1 MDRKSATP
9 QPVRKRPDADL
20 NQFLNPNLGGRVRR
34 LSKSSE
40 DILGRSERFAGELR
54 DGLSASLQKD
64 LNLVGFLNSFGL
76 GLFKISSF
84 LAGYTAFHFSNG
96 EKLHWTRMVF

>member
-1 MDRKSATP
+1 MLPSCPYSSKTSRSSVDRKSATP

-40 DILGRSERFAGELR
+40 DIIGRSERFAGELR

-64 LNLVGFLNSFGL
+64 LNLVGFLN
-76 GLFKISSF
+76 
-84 LAGYTAFHFSNG
+84 
-96 EKLHWTRMVF
+96 